1 MTADQN
7 SPPEILLISLVHSKP
22 EEVLHAL
29 STVGFIHHDLEGTD
43 ITQADVDRAFELSA
57 LLHNVPQAERL
68 ASLKDERGN
77 GYFGMKGSLDERA
90 TGTDLKESF
99 VWGRYMSSAGE
110 KATTQSLPKA
120 VKEYQDEIT
129 GFDQKCYEASLR
141 VLDILSRAFD
151 LPENFFRSTHKD
163 DGSNGMA
170 FMNYPAL
177 EKPPVG
183 DDIRAGSHK
192 GMYDW
197 DAWQLSAPLMPGLD
211 WGDVTL
217 LFQEKKGQPGLQVYL
232 PTESAKSQTGIQ
244 LIQGDVD
251 LESGTWISAPII
263 PQTVLVNVG
272 LTLEGMTD
280 GLCKANVHRVIF
292 PKSSSTKL
300 PKGRKTIAYFN
311 ELGEPG
317 STNLAHQLMN
327 PVKPGGIIVEKAGAS
342 TVGDFFQER
351 VRLAGIA

>member
-1 MTADQN
+1 MTAN
-7 SPPEILLISLVHSKP
+7 HNVPPEIPLISLLHSKP
-22 EEVLHAL
+22 EEVLQAL
-29 STVGFIHHDLEGTD
+29 STVGFIHLDLEGTD

-57 LLHNVPQAERL
+57 LLHNVPQAERSG
-68 ASLKDERGN
+68 SLKDDRGN

-99 VWGRYMSSAGE
+99 VWGRYMASAGE

-120 VKEYQDEIT
+120 MKEYQDEIIR
-129 GFDQKCYEASLR
+129 FDQRCYEASLR

-151 LPENFFRSTHKD
+151 LPGNFFRSTHKD
-163 DGSNGMA
+163 DGSNGLA
-170 FMNYPAL
+170 FLNYPAP
-177 EKPPVG
+177 EKLPAG

-192 GMYDW
+192 
-197 DAWQLSAPLMPGLD
+197 D

-217 LFQEKKGQPGLQVYL
+217 LFQEQNGQPGLQVYL
-232 PTESAKSQTGIQ
+232 PTESARKQSGLQ

-263 PQTVLVNVG
+263 PNTVLVNVG

-292 PKSSSTKL
+292 QGPVSAEL
-300 PKGRKTIAYFN
+300 PKGRKTIAYF
-311 ELGEPG
+311 
-317 STNLAHQLMN
+317 STPNHDIVMN
-327 PVKPGGIIVEKAGAS
+327 PVKPGGIIVQKDGAS
-342 TVGDFFQER
+342 SVGEFFQER